1 MIDIIRLAF
10 RLAEAVTGFAGRA
23 RQLYYAVVLMG
34 HECPECVGKLTM
46 LSEGRCCCGNCGKH
60 FDPTAAFQ
68 TCRTCGGRLELR
80 VRRYRCAACGA
91 DVASRFLFDGLA
103 FDAEYFRQKMTES
116 RQRKR
121 ELRERVRKMLAE
133 SRSPHLDV
141 MPADLAAIPDLMEA
155 LSGLVWGT
163 NEAVPWQPGTGFD
176 LKRYQSH
183 VEAHIRDF
191 PVCLDAI
198 PPLDDPPRKDRVW
211 RFVAII
217 FMAHAGLVDVWQD
230 GPTIMVMRHEANRE
244 GQDVPGDLEDVD
256 GIEGPLGRAEA

>member
-23 RQLYYAVVLMG
+23 RQLYYAVMLMG
-34 HECPECVGKLTM
+34 HECP
-46 LSEGRCCCGNCGKH
+46 RCGGGLVMQGEGNCRCRACGDEL
-60 FDPTAAFQ
+60 DPTLAFQ
-68 TCRTCGGRLELR
+68 SCESCGGRLELR
-80 VRRYRCAACGA
+80 LRRYRCTQCGA

-133 SRSPHLDV
+133 SRSPHLDAT
-141 MPADLAAIPDLMEA
+141 PADLAAVPGLLDA
-155 LSGLVWGT
+155 LNGLVAGT
-163 NEAVPWQPGTGFD
+163 TEAVPWQPGTGFD

-183 VEAHIRDF
+183 VEAHMCDCPIG
-191 PVCLDAI
+191 LDEI
-198 PPLDDPPRKDRVW
+198 PSLAEDARQDLIW

-217 FMAHAGLVDVWQD
+217 FMAHAGLVDVWQE
-230 GPTIMVMRHEANRE
+230 GSTIWVMKHEANGER
-244 GQDVPGDLEDVD
+244 QDVPGDLGTVD
-256 GIEGPLGRAEA
+256 GFEGHLGRAEA

>member
-1 MIDIIRLAF
+1 MMEIIRLAF

-34 HECPECVGKLTM
+34 HECPECGGM
-46 LSEGRCCCGNCGKH
+46 LEMVTEGRCKCQGCH
-60 FDPTAAFQ
+60 LEFDPTLAFQ
-68 TCRTCGGRLELR
+68 RCSDCGGRLRLSI
-80 VRRYRCAACGA
+80 RRYRCSECGGDA
-91 DVASRFLFDGLA
+91 ASRFLYDGLA

-121 ELRERVRKMLAE
+121 ELRARVRKMLAE

-141 MPADLAAIPDLMEA
+141 LPADLAAIPGLMDA
-155 LSGLVWGT
+155 LNGLVLGT
-163 NEAVPWQPGTGFD
+163 TEAVPWQPETGFD

-191 PVCLDAI
+191 PLGLDEI
-198 PPLDDPPRKDRVW
+198 PPLEDPPRKDRVW
-211 RFVAII
+211 RFIAVI

-230 GPTIMVMRHEANRE
+230 GPTIMVMKHEANRE
-244 GQDVPGDLEDVD
+244 GQGVPGDLEDAD